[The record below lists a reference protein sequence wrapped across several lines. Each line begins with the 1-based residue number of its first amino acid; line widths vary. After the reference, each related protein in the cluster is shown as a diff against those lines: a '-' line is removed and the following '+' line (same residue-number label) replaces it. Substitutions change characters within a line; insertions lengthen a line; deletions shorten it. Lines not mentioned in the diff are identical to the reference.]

1 MEPDYRS
8 KKSNNSNSSLH
19 KTKMSETINFYNLD
33 KPYGYF
39 SNFARYPIDING
51 KTWATSEHY
60 FQAQKFPGTAHEEEI
75 RQAKSPREAADMGR
89 GSFASRR
96 VRSRPLRSDWEA
108 VKDDVMRE
116 ALYAKFT
123 QHSDLKEKLLATGD
137 AVLVEYTRNDSYW
150 GDGGDG
156 SGRNML
162 GKLLLELRDRIQNEK
177 TATE

>member
-1 MEPDYRS
+1 
-8 KKSNNSNSSLH
+8 
-19 KTKMSETINFYNLD
+19 MSETINFYNLD

-60 FQAQKFPGTAHEEEI
+60 FQAQKFPETPHEEEI
-75 RQAKSPREAADMGR
+75 RQAKSPRQAADMGR
-89 GSFASRR
+89 D
-96 VRSRPLRSDWEA
+96 RSRPLRPDWEA

-123 QHSDLKEKLLATGD
+123 QHPDLKEKLLATDD
-137 AVLVEYTRNDSYW
+137 AVLVEHTRNDSYW

-162 GKLLLELRDRIQNEK
+162 GKLLMELRDRIRNEV
-177 TATE
+177 AGTE

>member
-1 MEPDYRS
+1 
-8 KKSNNSNSSLH
+8 
-19 KTKMSETINFYNLD
+19 MSETINFYHLD

-39 SNFARYPIDING
+39 SNFARYSIDIHG

-60 FQAQKFPGTAHEEEI
+60 FQAQKFPGTPHEEEI
-75 RQAKSPREAADMGR
+75 RQAKSPREAAEMGR
-89 GSFASRR
+89 D
-96 VRSRPLRSDWEA
+96 RSRPLRPDWEA

-123 QHSDLKEKLLATGD
+123 QHADLKEKLLATGD
-137 AVLVEYTRNDSYW
+137 AVLVEHTRNDSYW

-162 GKLLLELRDRIQNEK
+162 GKLLMELRGSFASQRERLR
-177 TATE
+177 TEIAESK

>member
-1 MEPDYRS
+1 
-8 KKSNNSNSSLH
+8 
-19 KTKMSETINFYNLD
+19 MSETINFYHLD

-39 SNFARYPIDING
+39 SNFARYSIDING

-60 FQAQKFPGTAHEEEI
+60 FQAQKFPGTSHEEEI

-89 GSFASRR
+89 D
-96 VRSRPLRSDWEA
+96 RSRPLRPDWEA

-123 QHSDLKEKLLATGD
+123 QHPDLKEKLLATGNT
-137 AVLVEYTRNDSYW
+137 VLVEHTRNDSYW

-162 GKLLLELRDRIQNEK
+162 GKLLMELRDRLQNEIAESK
-177 TATE
+177 

>member
-1 MEPDYRS
+1 
-8 KKSNNSNSSLH
+8 
-19 KTKMSETINFYNLD
+19 MSETINFYHLD

-39 SNFARYPIDING
+39 SNFARYPIALKD

-60 FQAQKFPGTAHEEEI
+60 FQAQKFVGTAHEEEI
-75 RQAKSPREAADMGR
+75 RQAKSPREAAEMGR
-89 GSFASRR
+89 D
-96 VRSRPLRSDWEA
+96 RSRPLRSDWEA

-123 QHSDLKEKLLATGD
+123 QHSDLMEKLLATGD
-137 AVLVEYTRNDSYW
+137 AVLVEHTQNDRYW

-162 GKLLLELRDRIQNEK
+162 GQLLMELRNQLRCEI
-177 TATE
+177 A